1 MLACGVVLLKEL
13 QQSVVQIMIGQQ
25 LRASIKKCFPP
36 LGAGLLETREEFM
49 GSRVLR
55 GFSYFNYV
63 EVMAYYSFKCCTL
76 AP

>member
-13 QQSVVQIMIGQQ
+13 QQSVVQIMTGQQ
-25 LRASIKKCFPP
+25 LRASMKCFPP

-55 GFSYFNYV
+55 SFSYFHYV
-63 EVMAYYSFKCCTL
+63 EVMAYYSFKGCTL